1 MSIGAIG
8 GSWDDLEKEIFTP
21 EEIMESNLRVA
32 VIGKIINARQKQEFS
47 LKNLAAAPIEKF

>member
-1 MSIGAIG
+1 MRESAIG
-8 GSWDDLEKEIFTP
+8 GTWDELEKEIFTP

-47 LKNLAAAPIEKF
+47 LKNLSAAPIEKF